1 MYKHY
6 FLVEFLS
13 SFLNI
18 FRIEPSLGFKLKT
31 GEKLNFDQK
40 IILQLNTFFK
50 SIISRSRIIKDQEI
64 FSSKLQ
70 QKRDF
75 NRGKIMFFVTLKV

>member
-1 MYKHY
+1 MYKH
-6 FLVEFLS
+6 FILVEFLS
-13 SFLNI
+13 SFLKI
-18 FRIEPSLGFKLKT
+18 FRIGPSFEFKSKT

-50 SIISRSRIIKDQEI
+50 SIISRSCILKDEEII
-64 FSSKLQ
+64 SPTLQ

-75 NRGKIMFFVTLKV
+75 DRGKIMFLVS

>member
-1 MYKHY
+1 MYKH
-6 FLVEFLS
+6 FILVKFLS

-18 FRIEPSLGFKLKT
+18 SRIRPSFEFKSKT

-50 SIISRSRIIKDQEI
+50 SIISRSCILKDEEI
-64 FSSKLQ
+64 FSSKL
-70 QKRDF
+70 
-75 NRGKIMFFVTLKV
+75 